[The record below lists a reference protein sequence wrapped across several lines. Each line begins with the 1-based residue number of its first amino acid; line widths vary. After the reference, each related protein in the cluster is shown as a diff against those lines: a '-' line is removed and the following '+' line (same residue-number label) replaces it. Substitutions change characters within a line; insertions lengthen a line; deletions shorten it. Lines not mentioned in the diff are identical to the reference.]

1 MMALQRQHVAG
12 ARPQLASRPRV
23 VKVNALFRS
32 KTVVVEEEKP
42 VTTKGA
48 KGKAKAPEPA
58 PKRKEPSGLSQALNA
73 FDFTST
79 RSAKDAD
86 LLYEAKYGDRGTDG
100 KMTPEQYQALR
111 RKVIGTAKDY
121 WKDWVEEE
129 QVKNIK
135 TYYKPE
141 DAGGTVPYLPLLV
154 GVVGLMLAATVYVV
168 AQTS

>member
-1 MMALQRQHVAG
+1 MMALQQQRVAG
-12 ARPQLASRPRV
+12 AQRPQLASRTRV
-23 VKVNALFRS
+23 VKANALFRS
-32 KTVVVEEEKP
+32 KTVVVEEP

-48 KGKAKAPEPA
+48 KGKAKAAEPE
-58 PKRKEPSGLSQALNA
+58 PKRKQPSGLSQALNA

-86 LLYEAKYGDRGTDG
+86 LLYEAKYGQRGEDG

-129 QVKNIK
+129 QVKNVK
-135 TYYKPE
+135 TYYKPD

-154 GVVGLMLAATVYVV
+154 GVVVLMLATTVYVV